1 MSRPWAAV
9 LCAALGAAAHPRP
22 RPRSMHMPW
31 LASTPQDLVEEVGEN
46 FYEKLELQE
55 VWY

>member
-1 MSRPWAAV
+1 
-9 LCAALGAAAHPRP
+9 
-22 RPRSMHMPW
+22 MHMPW
-31 LASTPQDLVEEVGEN
+31 LASTPQDLVEEVGAN